1 MARWMTQDRWTALV
15 CIILS
20 VLVVLAI
27 PSQASHVPLPGTR
40 SGGFLDGAFFPELA
54 VAIFFVAAVWLFLEA
69 RPKSREE
76 RSLPEEASPIPL
88 PAAEEEPPGISGVA
102 FLKALAMTAGLLV
115 YVQFLEPVGYLAST
129 IVGVIVLAFVCGQRS
144 WVGAF
149 LGGIVFPVAIYFLFL
164 DVFRVPLPRGDIW
177 LGLF

>member
-1 MARWMTQDRWTALV
+1 MTRWMTQDRWTAVV
-15 CIILS
+15 CILIS

-54 VAIFFVAAVWLFLEA
+54 VAVFFAAAAWLFIEA
-69 RPKSREE
+69 KPKS
-76 RSLPEEASPIPL
+76 PEEAAAPTDSPDAI
-88 PAAEEEPPGISGVA
+88 AATEDEEPPGISAIALV
-102 FLKALAMTAGLLV
+102 KSLAMTAGLLV
-115 YVQFLEPVGYLAST
+115 YVQFMEPVGYLPAT
-129 IVGVIVLAFVCGQRS
+129 IVGVTILAFVCGQRS
-144 WVGAF
+144 WIGAI

-177 LGLF
+177 SGFL